1 MSLPERVFIADT
13 HCHLDFHAFDDD
25 RGIVVERARS
35 SGVKWILNPGT
46 DIDSSRLAIRL
57 SQDFPEVYAAVG
69 VHPSEVL
76 QFREEMLGE
85 LKQLTAGSKVVAIG
99 EIGLDYYR
107 DQEHHELQRQV
118 FQHQLNLAA
127 EVGLPVIIHNRDAS
141 LDLIHILEAWFA
153 GLVKAGSPLANCPG
167 VLHSFS
173 AGEEV
178 AQKATG
184 LNFLI
189 GITGPVTFR
198 NASLLQQV
206 VAGLPLE
213 RILTETD
220 SPFLTPHPHR
230 GQRNE
235 PAYVT
240 LVAEKIASIQNQPL
254 TAVAERTV
262 ANAKELFNW

>member
-25 RGIVVERARS
+25 RGVVVGRARS
-35 SGVKWILNPGT
+35 SGVTRILNPGI
-46 DIDSSRLAIRL
+46 DIDSSQSAITL
-57 SQDFPEVYAAVG
+57 SHDFPEVYAAVG

-76 QFREEMLGE
+76 QYRDETWTE
-85 LKQLTAGSKVVAIG
+85 LKKLAGGAKVVAIG

-107 DQEHHELQRQV
+107 DQENQELQRQV
-118 FQHQLNLAA
+118 FQQQLSLAA

-141 LDLIHILEAWFA
+141 QDLIPILERWHSD
-153 GLVKAGSPLANCPG
+153 LIRTGSSLAARPG

-173 AGEEV
+173 AGD
-178 AQKATG
+178 KAAYKAAG
-184 LNFLI
+184 MNFFI

-198 NASLLQQV
+198 NAGSLQQV
-206 VAGLPLE
+206 VAGLPLD

-240 LVAEKIASIQNQPL
+240 LVAEKIASIHN
-254 TAVAERTV
+254 RTLPEIADRTT
-262 ANAKELFNW
+262 ANAKDLFDW